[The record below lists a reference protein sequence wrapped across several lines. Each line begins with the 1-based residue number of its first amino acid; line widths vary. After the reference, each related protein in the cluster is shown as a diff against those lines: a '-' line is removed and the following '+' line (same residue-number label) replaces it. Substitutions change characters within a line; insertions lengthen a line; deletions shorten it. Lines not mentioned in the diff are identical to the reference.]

1 MAGFLHAPDPG
12 IFRCLPVGVIRLTD
26 TGSVPVGAGW
36 RWEVALSFAGAQRAY
51 VEQVAAALKARGVR
65 CFYDAD
71 EQIDL
76 WGKYLAEEL
85 PAIYGEQAAAVVVFV
100 SAEYAA
106 RDWTRLERRAAL
118 NKAVRER
125 REYVLPARF
134 DATPLPGLLS
144 DLVAID
150 LSARTPEQFAAMVAE
165 KLAALDIIEPSLKSP
180 AAQRSGDGTSG
191 TADSAG
197 HGAVAATKIP
207 VTKTALI
214 AVVLQFADIEDPE
227 FRRQVLQSM
236 GDLLELGRPFA
247 VPYRAM
253 ARDHVIAIV
262 DRCWAFKDPDA
273 ARRALVGAF
282 SELRPDDGA
291 TDRLRSMI

>member
-1 MAGFLHAPDPG
+1 M
-12 IFRCLPVGVIRLTD
+12 RLTG
-26 TGSVPVGAGW
+26 TGDARDVAGW

-134 DATPLPGLLS
+134 DDTPLPGLLS
-144 DLVAID
+144 DMVAVD
-150 LSARTPEQFAAMVAE
+150 LRGRTAEQFANMVAA
-165 KLAALDIIEPSLKSP
+165 KLAALAITGPPLQSP
-180 AAQRSGDGTSG
+180 AAQLSVSSDGTSG
-191 TADSAG
+191 APGPAG
-197 HGAVAATKIP
+197 HGTAAATKTP
-207 VTKTALI
+207 VTKTALV

-227 FRRQVLQSM
+227 FRRQVLQLM
-236 GDLLELGRPFA
+236 GDLLGLGRPFA
-247 VPYRAM
+247 APYRAM
-253 ARDHVIAIV
+253 ARDHVVAIV

-273 ARRALVGAF
+273 ARRALVEAL
-282 SELRPDDGA
+282 SELRPDDGT
-291 TDRLRSMI
+291 TDRLQSLI

>member
-1 MAGFLHAPDPG
+1 
-12 IFRCLPVGVIRLTD
+12 VGVTQLTG
-26 TGSVPVGAGW
+26 TGDAREGAGW
-36 RWEVALSFAGAQRAY
+36 RWDLALSFAGAQRPY
-51 VEQVAAALKARGVR
+51 VEQVATALKARGVH

-118 NKAVRER
+118 NRAVRER
-125 REYVLPARF
+125 QEYVLPARF
-134 DATPLPGLLS
+134 DDTPLPGLLS
-144 DLVAID
+144 DMVAVD
-150 LSARTPEQFAAMVAE
+150 LRGRAPEQFADMIAA
-165 KLAALDIIEPSLKSP
+165 KLAALTIIGPPLQSS
-180 AAQRSGDGTSG
+180 AAQLSVSGDGTSDHG
-191 TADSAG
+191 TA
-197 HGAVAATKIP
+197 AATKTT
-207 VTKTALI
+207 VAKATLVAM
-214 AVVLQFADIEDPE
+214 VLQFSDIEDPE
-227 FRRQVLQSM
+227 FRRQLLQSM
-236 GDLLELGRPFA
+236 GDHLGLGRPFA

-273 ARRALVGAF
+273 ARHALVGAL

-291 TDRLRSMI
+291 TDRLRSLI

>member
-1 MAGFLHAPDPG
+1 M
-12 IFRCLPVGVIRLTD
+12 RLTG
-26 TGSVPVGAGW
+26 TGDARDVAGW
-36 RWEVALSFAGAQRAY
+36 RWEVALSFAGAQRVY
-51 VEQVAAALKARGVR
+51 VEQVAAVLKARGVR

-100 SAEYAA
+100 SAEYAS

-134 DATPLPGLLS
+134 DDTSLPGLLS
-144 DLVAID
+144 DMVAVD
-150 LSARTPEQFAAMVAE
+150 LRDKTPEQFADMVAA
-165 KLAALDIIEPSLKSP
+165 KLAALAITGPSVKPP
-180 AAQRSGDGTSG
+180 ATRLSGDGTSKAPDPVG
-191 TADSAG
+191 G
-197 HGAVAATKIP
+197 VAATAATKTS
-207 VTKTALI
+207 VTKTALV
-214 AVVLQFADIEDPE
+214 AVVLQYADIEDPE
-227 FRRQVLQSM
+227 FRRQVLQLM
-236 GDLLELGRPFA
+236 GDLLGLGRPFA
-247 VPYRAM
+247 VSYRPM
-253 ARDHVIAIV
+253 ARDHVVAIV

-273 ARRALVGAF
+273 ARRALVGAL

-291 TDRLRSMI
+291 TDRLRSLI